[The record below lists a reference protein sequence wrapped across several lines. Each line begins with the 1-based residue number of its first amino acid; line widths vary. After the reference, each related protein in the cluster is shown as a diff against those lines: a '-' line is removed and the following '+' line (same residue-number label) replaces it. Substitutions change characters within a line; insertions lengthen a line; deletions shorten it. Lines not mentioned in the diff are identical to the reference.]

1 MVFRF
6 GGQRSPDKVTATAS
20 PLNKKGQLRLPSS
33 HKKGQPRPLTSPH
46 PLEAH
51 GSGLEAHG
59 SGIERAIPAELP
71 PGEYVVTVFLTVQQ
85 SDVDYFFR
93 VMVT

>member
-1 MVFRF
+1 MPLLHKQPGLLGVASLLARP
-6 GGQRSPDKVTATAS
+6 RSLS
-20 PLNKKGQLRLPSS
+20 
-33 HKKGQPRPLTSPH
+33 SPH